1 MSELFIKTNKF
12 LKEFQ
17 KNLRLEV
24 DKLSFESS
32 SDESSSDESF
42 NKDDTE
48 EEIKYWLWENTN
60 KYYPKGARLGY
71 KEIFEKEHKELND
84 KELYFHYCKFKTYE
98 RTYKNRLNNF
108 KEKYEDADPVYFIQ
122 DELKEY
128 LKPIDFEK
136 PFKSLDLEQQK
147 VLSYTRDKVVRFL
160 VEQAKILGYNIT
172 INVDDFEWTMSYEIE
187 EIKSVNDSL
196 RLKANDTINNIKS
209 LKWQGTELQLTEL
222 AKALKESNLLNPE
235 LSQKAIFERFKEFL
249 QVENFNEADK
259 LKEIRK
265 RTKDK
270 TPLLNILETSLNN
283 WIHRKD

>member
-1 MSELFIKTNKF
+1 MSELFIRTNKF

-17 KNLRLEV
+17 ENLNLEV
-24 DKLSFESS
+24 SALSFESS
-32 SDESSSDESF
+32 SDEYF
-42 NKDDTE
+42 NIDDTE
-48 EEIKYWLWENTN
+48 EKIKYLLWESPS
-60 KYYPKGARLGY
+60 KYYSLGARLDY
-71 KEIFEKEHKELND
+71 KEIFKKEHKELND
-84 KELYFHYCKFKTYE
+84 KGLYFHYCKFKTYE
-98 RTYKNRLNNF
+98 RTYKDRLNNF
-108 KEKYEDADPVYFIQ
+108 KEKYEDADPVYFLQ
-122 DELKEY
+122 HELTEY
-128 LKPIDFEK
+128 LKPIDFEQ

-147 VLSYTRDKVVRFL
+147 VLGFTRDKVVRFL
-160 VEQAKILGYNIT
+160 VQQAKTIGYNIT
-172 INVDDFEWTMSYEIE
+172 INLDESEWTMSYEIE

-196 RLKANDTINNIKS
+196 RLKANDTIKS

-235 LSQKAIFERFKEFL
+235 LSQKAIFERFKEFM

>member
-1 MSELFIKTNKF
+1 MSELFIRTNKF

-17 KNLRLEV
+17 ENLNLEV
-24 DKLSFESS
+24 SALSFESS
-32 SDESSSDESF
+32 SDEYF
-42 NKDDTE
+42 NIDDTE
-48 EEIKYWLWENTN
+48 EKIKYLLWESPS
-60 KYYPKGARLGY
+60 KYYSLGARLDY
-71 KEIFEKEHKELND
+71 KEIFKKEHKELND
-84 KELYFHYCKFKTYE
+84 KGLYFHYCKFKTYE
-98 RTYKNRLNNF
+98 RTYKDRLNNF
-108 KEKYEDADPVYFIQ
+108 KEKYEDADPVYFLQ
-122 DELKEY
+122 HELTEY
-128 LKPIDFEK
+128 LKPIDFEQ

-147 VLSYTRDKVVRFL
+147 VLGFTRDKVVRFL
-160 VEQAKILGYNIT
+160 VQQAKTIGYNIT
-172 INVDDFEWTMSYEIE
+172 INLDESEWTMSYEIE

-196 RLKANDTINNIKS
+196 RLKANDNIKS

-235 LSQKAIFERFKEFL
+235 LSQKAIFERFKEFM

>member
-1 MSELFIKTNKF
+1 MSELFKRTNKF

-17 KNLRLEV
+17 ENLNLEV
-24 DKLSFESS
+24 STLSFESS
-32 SDESSSDESF
+32 SDEYF
-42 NKDDTE
+42 NIDDTE
-48 EEIKYWLWENTN
+48 EKIKYLLWESPS
-60 KYYPKGARLGY
+60 KYYSLGARLDY
-71 KEIFEKEHKELND
+71 KEIFKKEHKELND
-84 KELYFHYCKFKTYE
+84 KGFYFHYCKFKTYE
-98 RTYKNRLNNF
+98 RTYKDRLNNF
-108 KEKYEDADPVYFIQ
+108 KEKYEDADPVYFLQ
-122 DELKEY
+122 DELTEY
-128 LKPIDFEK
+128 LKPIDFEQ

-147 VLSYTRDKVVRFL
+147 VLGFTRDRIVRFL

-172 INVDDFEWTMSYEIE
+172 INVDEFEWTMSYEIE
-187 EIKSVNDSL
+187 DIKSENDSL

-235 LSQKAIFERFKEFL
+235 LSQKAIFERFKEFM

>member
-1 MSELFIKTNKF
+1 MSELFIRTNKF

-17 KNLRLEV
+17 ENLNLEV
-24 DKLSFESS
+24 SALSFESS
-32 SDESSSDESF
+32 SDEYF
-42 NKDDTE
+42 NIDDTE
-48 EEIKYWLWENTN
+48 EKIKYLLWESPS
-60 KYYPKGARLGY
+60 KYYSLGARLDY
-71 KEIFEKEHKELND
+71 KEIFKKEHKELND
-84 KELYFHYCKFKTYE
+84 KGLYFHYCKFKTYE
-98 RTYKNRLNNF
+98 RTYKDRLNNF
-108 KEKYEDADPVYFIQ
+108 KEKYEDADPVYFLQ
-122 DELKEY
+122 HELTEY
-128 LKPIDFEK
+128 LKPIDFEQ

-147 VLSYTRDKVVRFL
+147 VLGFTRDKVVRFL
-160 VEQAKILGYNIT
+160 VQQAKTIGYNIT
-172 INVDDFEWTMSYEIE
+172 INLDESEWTMSYEIE

-235 LSQKAIFERFKEFL
+235 LSQKAIFERFKEFM

>member
-1 MSELFIKTNKF
+1 MSELFIRTNKF

-17 KNLRLEV
+17 ENLNLEV
-24 DKLSFESS
+24 SALSFESS
-32 SDESSSDESF
+32 SDEYF
-42 NKDDTE
+42 NIDDTE
-48 EEIKYWLWENTN
+48 EKIKYLLWESPS
-60 KYYPKGARLGY
+60 KYYSLGARLDY
-71 KEIFEKEHKELND
+71 KEIFKKEHKELND
-84 KELYFHYCKFKTYE
+84 KGLYFHYCKFKTYE
-98 RTYKNRLNNF
+98 RTYKDRLNNF
-108 KEKYEDADPVYFIQ
+108 KEKYEDADPVYFLQ
-122 DELKEY
+122 HELTEY
-128 LKPIDFEK
+128 LKPIDFEQ

-147 VLSYTRDKVVRFL
+147 VLGFTRDKVVRFL
-160 VEQAKILGYNIT
+160 LQQAKTIGYNIT
-172 INVDDFEWTMSYEIE
+172 INLDESEWTMSYEIE

-235 LSQKAIFERFKEFL
+235 LSQKAIFERFKEFM